1 MSAPMSLREAVEI
14 VRDTTDADT
23 EPEWDRYVRAQR
35 ILDLAVAAHE
45 AQTAWDDAPV
55 PRTESEAD
63 ATSIVYHSWL
73 KAREALRAAERGEP
87 S

>member
-1 MSAPMSLREAVEI
+1 MSSMSLREAVDYLIRGYDITPRHQAGFDE
-14 VRDTTDADT
+14 AS
-23 EPEWDRYVRAQR
+23 R

-45 AQTAWDDAPV
+45 AQTAWDESAI